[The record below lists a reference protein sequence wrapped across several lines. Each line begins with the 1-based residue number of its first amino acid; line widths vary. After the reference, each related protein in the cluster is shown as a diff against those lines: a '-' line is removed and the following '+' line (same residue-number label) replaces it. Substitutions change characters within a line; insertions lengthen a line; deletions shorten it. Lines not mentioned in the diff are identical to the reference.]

1 MRNLLLL
8 SGWYIKNIK
17 EEAFKNNGIIW
28 AFSFYWLYV
37 QKGMGQGTF
46 QRFNN
51 EIGDAIDILFIVLY
65 FSLSRYLFK
74 PIISSSPLHAVQAKI
89 YKDGKPL
96 FSTKYSLT

>member
-1 MRNLLLL
+1 MLLL

-17 EEAFKNNGIIW
+17 EEAFKNNRIIW

-51 EIGDAIDILFIVLY
+51 NNEIGDAIDILFIVLY
-65 FSLSRYLFK
+65 FSLSRYL
-74 PIISSSPLHAVQAKI
+74 SSPL
-89 YKDGKPL
+89 
-96 FSTKYSLT
+96 